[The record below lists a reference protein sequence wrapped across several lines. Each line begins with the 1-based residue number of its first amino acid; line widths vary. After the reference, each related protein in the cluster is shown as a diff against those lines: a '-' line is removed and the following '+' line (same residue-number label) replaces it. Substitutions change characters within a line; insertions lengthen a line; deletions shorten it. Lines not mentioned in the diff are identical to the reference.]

1 MKSTYNDAMAGNSE
15 KQESDFSF
23 VFPAG
28 SKGLIARHGLL
39 SAAFVLVYL
48 LLSQPGVIFIS
59 RLGWSAWYP
68 ATGLVLSLLLGISP
82 RYMLLVCFSDA
93 LAGVFIYHQPVLSF
107 GGTLGALGVAFWY
120 GGAAYVLR
128 GPLRIDFRLRRGRD
142 VVRYVFVT
150 MTAAAGATLSG
161 VSCLVGDHS
170 IAWRDF
176 WPAAADWFV
185 GDGIGLVGL
194 APFLL
199 IHVLPWIRRWLSGE
213 AHPQESSRGHRPRT
227 AASGEWVLLETIG
240 QSGSVLA
247 VLWIMFGPRWAH
259 LELFYLS
266 FIPILWMAMRS
277 GIRLVI
283 IGSLAL
289 NFGIVISLHLFPPD
303 HVLLDK
309 IGLLMLVVSAS
320 GLVVGATVTER
331 QHLGVELNERTTYLD
346 SLFANSPLGIV
357 VLSRAGRVD
366 LVNEAFTKLSL
377 YPQSELVDHD
387 LDSVFLPTG
396 SSESFSP
403 WSSEVLSGK
412 ALHRVVR
419 RSRRDGTLVDLE
431 LHAVPLVIDGQ
442 VQGAYAICKDISEQ
456 IKASEAEREHAESLN
471 RLVKELELQTDQMT
485 MLNDMAALLECC
497 GTTKEACTVVDHA
510 ARRFFSDAI
519 SGTLYTFKASR
530 NLVEAAVS
538 WGNSSTLEA
547 VFAPQACWALRRG
560 QPHWSEIGGDSVVCP
575 HLEALPAASHLCLP
589 MVGQGET
596 LGVLHL
602 EFARIG
608 GEGAE
613 LRSGRQRLGVTVAG
627 QIALSLASLRMR
639 ETLRDQSI
647 RDSLT
652 GLFNRRFM
660 QESLEREMMRSRR
673 KKHAV
678 TMLFLDI
685 DHFKRFNDTFGHDAG
700 DFVLQSIADLLRNF
714 FRGDDVACRCGGEE
728 FAVILPEAN
737 AHDATLRADKLRAEV
752 KALKLHYKDTRL
764 GPISVS
770 IGVAAFPEHCDT
782 AEELLK
788 AADQCLYQ
796 SKHSGRDRVT
806 VASGRREREASLT
819 DTKTTTRPS

>member
-1 MKSTYNDAMAGNSE
+1 ME
-15 KQESDFSF
+15 KQEKHFIVD
-23 VFPAG
+23 G
-28 SKGLIARHGLL
+28 SPVRPKRLIARQALL
-39 SAAFVLVYL
+39 CVAFVLVYL
-48 LLSQPGVIFIS
+48 LLSQPGVIFVS
-59 RLGWSAWYP
+59 QLGWSAWYP
-68 ATGLVLSLLLGISP
+68 ATGLVLALLLSISP
-82 RYMLLVCFSDA
+82 WYAVLVCLSDA
-93 LAGVFIYHQPVLSF
+93 LAGTLIYHQPILSF
-107 GGTLGALGVAFWY
+107 GGTVGAMGVAVWY

-150 MTAAAGATLSG
+150 MTAASLATLSG
-161 VSCLVGDHS
+161 VLCLVGDHS
-170 IAWRDF
+170 ISARDF

-199 IHVLPWIRRWLSGE
+199 IHVFPWIRRWLSLE
-213 AHPQESSRGHRPRT
+213 DDPSESREHHRSRP
-227 AASGEWVLLETIG
+227 AARGEWALLEAIG

-266 FIPILWMAMRS
+266 FVPILWMAMRS

-289 NFGIVISLHLFPPD
+289 NFGIVISLHLFPPNQ
-303 HVLLDK
+303 VLLAK

-331 QHLGVELNERTTYLD
+331 QHLGIELHERTTYLN

-357 VLSRAGRVD
+357 VLNRQGRVS

-377 YPQSELVDHD
+377 YSQSELVNQD
-387 LDSVFLPTG
+387 LDTIFLPSD
-396 SSESFSP
+396 SSEPSAP
-403 WSSEVLSGK
+403 WSSEVLSGQ

-419 RSRRDGTLVDLE
+419 RNRRNGTPVDLE
-431 LHAVPLVIDGQ
+431 LHAVPLEIDGQ

-456 IKASEAEREHAESLN
+456 VKASDAERKHAESLN
-471 RLVKELELQTDQMT
+471 RLVKELEIQTDQMT

-497 GTTKEACTVVDHA
+497 ATTKEACAVVDHA
-510 ARRFFSDAI
+510 ARRFFPDATA
-519 SGTLYTFKASR
+519 GTLYTFKASR

-538 WGNSSTLEA
+538 WGGSPALEP
-547 VFAPQACWALRRG
+547 VFGPQACWALRRG
-560 QPHWSEIGGDSVVCP
+560 QPHWSQIGGDSVVCP
-575 HLEALPAASHLCLP
+575 HLETLPAADHLCLP

-602 EFARIG
+602 EFARVKDRPT
-608 GEGAE
+608 ESFRAQ
-613 LRSGRQRLGVTVAG
+613 QRLGVTVAG

-673 KKHAV
+673 KNHSL
-678 TMLFLDI
+678 TLLFLDI

-728 FAVILPEAN
+728 FAVILPESN
-737 AHDATLRADKLRAEV
+737 ARDAAVRADKLRAEV
-752 KALKLHYKDTRL
+752 KALKLQYKEARL

-770 IGVAAFPEHCDT
+770 IGVAAFPEHCAN
-782 AEELLK
+782 AEDLLK
-788 AADQCLYQ
+788 SADQCLYQ

-806 VASGRREREASLT
+806 VASAKTHEAASQT
-819 DTKTTTRPS
+819 AG